1 LSISKKIQF
10 HVFAIALAS
19 LLSFGIVELF
29 FLTRGQS
36 EEKRTLIS
44 GKQTLFRGTQANYAS
59 GIQAEIEWMAA
70 LKNKKNIVILGSS
83 ELGTLPRSPYL
94 EFPDSLHIP
103 TIGFGHAFHQSFSM
117 YCQLLAGREHLKNA
131 KICIIFSPS
140 WLETEGTNVQ
150 AFLEF
155 VPINYLRKIIHD
167 DTISKALKNHI
178 GEFIYRNEH
187 LIDNP
192 NHIYKFFK
200 NSALTRNKPFI
211 QEKLDVYRNNISSV
225 HYDVK
230 TLDLKKSTK
239 KLPENYQ
246 KQMDFTKNEFIR
258 SVTNN
263 SIFVNNAYYSEYVID
278 QKTGKPRTGQ
288 VQDSNYINCQE
299 MKDFLLLIEILH
311 HFKVDASVVIQ
322 PLNNYH
328 YSGSEN
334 LNPAIQSI
342 EKNLKARN
350 IPYLNLFAYNKLA
363 FEPAVLT
370 DIMHLGNYG
379 WMKINQFLYNTYVQ

>member
-1 LSISKKIQF
+1 MSRAKKIRFQA
-10 HVFAIALAS
+10 FAFALS
-19 LLSFGIVELF
+19 CLLSFGLVELF
-29 FLTRGQS
+29 FLIKGKS
-36 EEKRTLIS
+36 EEKTTLIS
-44 GKQTLFRGTQANYAS
+44 GNQTLFRGTQANYAS
-59 GIQAEIEWMAA
+59 GIQAEIEWIAA
-70 LKNKKNIVILGSS
+70 LKNKKNIVLLGSS

-94 EFPDSLHIP
+94 EFPDSLNIP

-117 YCQLLAGREHLKNA
+117 YCQLLAGREQLKDA
-131 KICIIFSPS
+131 KVCIVFSPS

-155 VPINYLRKIIHD
+155 VPINFLRKIIHD
-167 DTISKALKNHI
+167 DTISNALKHPI

-200 NSALTRNKPFI
+200 NSALTKNKPYI
-211 QEKLDVYRNNISSV
+211 QEKLEVYKNNISSV

-230 TLDLKKSTK
+230 TLDSKKSQK

-246 KQMDFTKNEFIR
+246 TQMNITKNEFIQ

-278 QKTGKPRTGQ
+278 RKTGKPRIGQ
-288 VQDSNYINCQE
+288 VQDSDYLNCQE
-299 MKDFLLLIEILH
+299 MKDFLLLIEILQ
-311 HFKVDASVVIQ
+311 HFEVDASVIIQ

-328 YSGSEN
+328 YQGSEK

-342 EKNLKARN
+342 EKNLKVRN
-350 IPYLNLFAYNKLA
+350 IPYLNLFAYNKQA

-379 WMKINQFLYNTYVQ
+379 WMKINQFLYNTYVP